1 MDVIVIDNGGQWTHL
16 ERRALR
22 ELGAS
27 VRILPNTTEV
37 ESIECD
43 ALILSGGRGSVNQGC
58 GLCDEYLKLDIP
70 VLGICMGLHII
81 AKHFGGTVKRGKGEY
96 GRTSI
101 RIIESDDLFNGLP
114 GSIEV
119 WESHS
124 EEVTAIPENFSL
136 LASSDGCEVQAIRFK
151 NIYGV
156 QFHPEVRETQYGKEI
171 LKNFLGTIK

>member
-1 MDVIVIDNGGQWTHL
+1 MDIIVIDNGGQWTHL
-16 ERRALR
+16 ERRTLR

-27 VRILPNTTEV
+27 ARILPNTTEA

-43 ALILSGGRGSVNQGC
+43 GLILSGGKGSVNKGC
-58 GLCDEYLKLDIP
+58 GQCDEYLKLGIP

-81 AKHFGGTVKRGKGEY
+81 AKHFGGMVERGKGEY
-96 GRTSI
+96 GRTRI
-101 RIIESDDLFNGLP
+101 RIIESDELFRGLP

-156 QFHPEVRETQYGKEI
+156 QFHPEVKETQYGKEI
-171 LKNFLGTIK
+171 IKNFLEAIK